1 MKNIDITLHE
11 MHPKWNHTPNFFSY
25 RDSQR
30 DFFSMCFSL
39 VSKKQKFPLKRTTF
53 FTLTLFSKN
62 KGTMD
67 KRVTEELHVRVFFS
81 LSNFLK
87 KKLEHTSKTSLFLR
101 KRAILFVEK
110 NVSFSATHEVVVVG
124 VIVYIWKKSMV
135 LCIFYFDVLMW

>member
-1 MKNIDITLHE
+1 
-11 MHPKWNHTPNFFSY
+11 
-25 RDSQR
+25 
-30 DFFSMCFSL
+30 MCFSL

-110 NVSFSATHEVVVVG
+110 KVSFSATHEVVVVG
-124 VIVYIWKKSMV
+124 VIVYI
-135 LCIFYFDVLMW
+135 